1 MTSEKLIQFRN
12 CKILRNHE
20 IISDDIWVRNGV
32 IVNPEKIFFD
42 EKNLA
47 HQQID
52 CKGAVI
58 CPGFIELQ
66 INGECKISNFKINN
80 FSYKNNLS
88 LLWMKLLNTKKKS
101 YQFLIW
107 LKMARGQW
115 TGFFLLYSS

>member
-20 IISDDIWVRNGV
+20 IITDDIWVRNGI

-52 CKGAVI
+52 CNGAVI

-66 INGECKISNFKINN
+66 INGEFKISLLFCI
-80 FSYKNNLS
+80 FSYKKS
-88 LLWMKLLNTKKKS
+88 L
-101 YQFLIW
+101 YE
-107 LKMARGQW
+107 
-115 TGFFLLYSS
+115 